1 MIDRYTAHVRFWL
14 LLPCL
19 LLATEAQALNVSN
32 PFDPFNPFPDPIVK
46 GSLHV
51 GLTSVVASGNGLTA
65 PNLLLSAGDGTNRQF
80 VADQIGKVQ
89 LIKDGVMQSTPFLDV
104 SARLSTLNP
113 AYDERG
119 LLGLA
124 FSPTFSTPGSPGY
137 GKLKQKI
144 IIKMKP

>member
-1 MIDRYTAHVRFWL
+1 MRDRYTTHVRSWL
-14 LLPCL
+14 LLSCFL
-19 LLATEAQALNVSN
+19 VATEAQALNVSN

-51 GLTSVVASGNGLTA
+51 GLTPVVSSGSGLTA

-80 VADQIGKVQ
+80 VTDQIGKVQ
-89 LIKDGVMQSTPFLDV
+89 LIKNGVLQSTPFLDV

-124 FSPTFSTPGSPGY
+124 FSPTFSTPGTPGW
-137 GKLKQKI
+137 
-144 IIKMKP
+144 PSRPC